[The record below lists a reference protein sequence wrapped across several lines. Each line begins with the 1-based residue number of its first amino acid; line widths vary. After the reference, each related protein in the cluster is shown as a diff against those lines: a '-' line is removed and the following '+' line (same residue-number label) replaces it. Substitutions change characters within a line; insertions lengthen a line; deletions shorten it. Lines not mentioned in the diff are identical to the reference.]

1 VTAEALPGQFT
12 MSELVERTG
21 VAAATVRYYLAAKLL
36 PPPVKVAANRFLY
49 DERHV
54 ELVRLVRLLRERRG
68 LSLEAIGRLLPDL
81 LPDLLGQPPG
91 GVFRPEMWGQ
101 LLAVHTQ
108 AVSGPSAGERL
119 LEAGLSAFSRN
130 GYAEVTID
138 DVCRSA
144 GIAKGSFYRHYAS
157 KEELFFAAA
166 AVVGTRTAVAFAEH
180 AGEVLLEAETAVA
193 LLADVLV
200 PHVVIVLDLA
210 SLAARRR
217 PGHGRVLRAVVLQVR
232 DSVRAKL
239 AVPGEPSVDG
249 VLQRAFIDAVRRAAE
264 EPAALAGIAEL
275 QVRDSAG

>member
-1 VTAEALPGQFT
+1 VTANPLPGQFT

-68 LSLEAIGRLLPDL
+68 LSLEAIGRLLPEL

-101 LLAVHTQ
+101 LLAAHTQ

-119 LEAGLSAFSRN
+119 LEAGLGAFARG

-166 AVVGTRTAVAFAEH
+166 AVVGTRTAAVFAEH
-180 AGEVLLEAETAVA
+180 AGDGPLDLDPAVA
-193 LLADVLV
+193 LLADVLA
-200 PHVVIVLDLA
+200 PHVAIVLDLA

-217 PGHGRVLRAVVLQVR
+217 AGHGRVLGAVVLQVR

-239 AVPGEPSVDG
+239 GVPGESNVDD
-249 VLQRAFIDAVRRAAE
+249 VLRRALVEAVRLAAE
-264 EPAALAGIAEL
+264 EPAALPGIAEL
-275 QVRDSAG
+275 QVHDSAS